1 MDSMRADLIRGLET
15 SLPTTFDREHFFAL
29 LVSGD
34 VDGAE
39 EYLSVFTTQDSNY
52 YSNLMFYFVKRQRF
66 FKFLVEGEN
75 IKAGF
80 LLIFSRPYG
89 MMEMPIPETDEFISR
104 DIQRIAHE
112 GLKEW
117 EDARDNGYT
126 FDILSVAKSFTDE
139 MFTMMNQLIPMN
151 PDLHKKEE
159 GEDISSQMHKLHL
172 QDNHAVA
179 FNGGEMNKDK
189 DSPKLTIYM
198 VALLYPVGDEVG
210 RLHCEHT
217 YHLKCVQE
225 WLRMKSW
232 CPICKTTADTS
243 SPSK

>member
-1 MDSMRADLIRGLET
+1 MKRREYVLTPKTPCIASVSVSFMRLRPSVMPLLDSLLFFCSCSVVGFSKGLPDCE
-15 SLPTTFDREHFFAL
+15 LPLVAESSDHRPGFDREHFFAL

-172 QDNHAVA
+172 HDNQ
-179 FNGGEMNKDK
+179 
-189 DSPKLTIYM
+189 L
-198 VALLYPVGDEVG
+198 
-210 RLHCEHT
+210 
-217 YHLKCVQE
+217 
-225 WLRMKSW
+225 
-232 CPICKTTADTS
+232 
-243 SPSK
+243 

>member
-1 MDSMRADLIRGLET
+1 MDSMRAVLIRGLET
-15 SLPTTFDREHFFAL
+15 SLLTSFDREHFFAL

-39 EYLSVFTTQDSNY
+39 EYLSDFTKQDSNY

-66 FKFLVEGEN
+66 FKFLVEGDN

-80 LLIFSRPYG
+80 LLMISSRPYG
-89 MMEMPIPETDEFISR
+89 MMDMPIPETHEFIRR
-104 DIQRIAHE
+104 DRRRIAHE

-126 FDILSVAKSFTDE
+126 FDILSVANSFTGE

-172 QDNHAVA
+172 QDNKTTMLGVAGPAAVA
-179 FNGGEMNKDK
+179 FNGGEMNKD
-189 DSPKLTIYM
+189 
-198 VALLYPVGDEVG
+198 
-210 RLHCEHT
+210 
-217 YHLKCVQE
+217 
-225 WLRMKSW
+225 
-232 CPICKTTADTS
+232 
-243 SPSK
+243 

>member
-66 FKFLVEGEN
+66 FKFLVE
-75 IKAGF
+75 
-80 LLIFSRPYG
+80 
-89 MMEMPIPETDEFISR
+89 
-104 DIQRIAHE
+104 
-112 GLKEW
+112 W

-126 FDILSVAKSFTDE
+126 FDILSVAIFFTSE

-172 QDNHAVA
+172 HDNQTTMLGVAGPAAVA
-179 FNGGEMNKDK
+179 FNGGEINKDN
-189 DSPKLTIYM
+189 
-198 VALLYPVGDEVG
+198 
-210 RLHCEHT
+210 
-217 YHLKCVQE
+217 
-225 WLRMKSW
+225 
-232 CPICKTTADTS
+232 
-243 SPSK
+243 

>member
-15 SLPTTFDREHFFAL
+15 SLPTTFDREHFVAL

-172 QDNHAVA
+172 QDNHAAVA

-198 VALLYPVGDEVG
+198 VALLYVLCAVKLNW
-210 RLHCEHT
+210 R
-217 YHLKCVQE
+217 
-225 WLRMKSW
+225 
-232 CPICKTTADTS
+232 ICLL
-243 SPSK
+243 

>member
-15 SLPTTFDREHFFAL
+15 SLLTSFDREHFFAL

-39 EYLSVFTTQDSNY
+39 EYLSDFTKQDSNY

-66 FKFLVEGEN
+66 FKFLVEGDN

-80 LLIFSRPYG
+80 LLMISSRPYG
-89 MMEMPIPETDEFISR
+89 MMDMPIPETHDFCQCCCR
-104 DIQRIAHE
+104 
-112 GLKEW
+112 W

-126 FDILSVAKSFTDE
+126 FDILSVANSFTSE

-172 QDNHAVA
+172 QDNKTTMLGVAGPAAVA
-179 FNGGEMNKDK
+179 FNGGEINKD
-189 DSPKLTIYM
+189 
-198 VALLYPVGDEVG
+198 
-210 RLHCEHT
+210 
-217 YHLKCVQE
+217 
-225 WLRMKSW
+225 
-232 CPICKTTADTS
+232 
-243 SPSK
+243 

>member
-1 MDSMRADLIRGLET
+1 
-15 SLPTTFDREHFFAL
+15 
-29 LVSGD
+29 
-34 VDGAE
+34 
-39 EYLSVFTTQDSNY
+39 
-52 YSNLMFYFVKRQRF
+52 
-66 FKFLVEGEN
+66 
-75 IKAGF
+75 
-80 LLIFSRPYG
+80 

-172 QDNHAVA
+172 HDNQTTMLGVAGPAAVA
-179 FNGGEMNKDK
+179 FNGGEINKDN
-189 DSPKLTIYM
+189 
-198 VALLYPVGDEVG
+198 
-210 RLHCEHT
+210 
-217 YHLKCVQE
+217 
-225 WLRMKSW
+225 
-232 CPICKTTADTS
+232 
-243 SPSK
+243 

>member
-1 MDSMRADLIRGLET
+1 MKRREYVLTPKTPCIASVSVSFMRLRPSVMPLLDSLLFFCSCSVVGFSKGLPDCE
-15 SLPTTFDREHFFAL
+15 LP
-29 LVSGD
+29 LV
-34 VDGAE
+34 AE
-39 EYLSVFTTQDSNY
+39 SSDH
-52 YSNLMFYFVKRQRF
+52 RPG
-66 FKFLVEGEN
+66 GEN

-172 QDNHAVA
+172 HDNQTTMLGVAGPAAVA
-179 FNGGEMNKDK
+179 FNGGEINKDN
-189 DSPKLTIYM
+189 
-198 VALLYPVGDEVG
+198 
-210 RLHCEHT
+210 
-217 YHLKCVQE
+217 
-225 WLRMKSW
+225 
-232 CPICKTTADTS
+232 
-243 SPSK
+243 